1 MMLANS
7 TKLKGE
13 DKNPRTNRNTE
24 RKRKEKQKCKK
35 GGRKE
40 RGHRTIMKTWR
51 SKHLQELT
59 NPPARKYISVVP
71 GMNQLDTRLHVRL

>member
-24 RKRKEKQKCKK
+24 RKRKRSKNV
-35 GGRKE
+35 RKE
-40 RGHRTIMKTWR
+40 GEKR
-51 SKHLQELT
+51 E
-59 NPPARKYISVVP
+59 
-71 GMNQLDTRLHVRL
+71 DTEQ

>member
-13 DKNPRTNRNTE
+13 DKPKNKQE
-24 RKRKEKQKCKK
+24 HRKREKEKQKCKK

-51 SKHLQELT
+51 SEHLQELT

>member
-24 RKRKEKQKCKK
+24 RKRK
-35 GGRKE
+35 
-40 RGHRTIMKTWR
+40 R
-51 SKHLQELT
+51 SKNVRREKRERTQNNNENLEIKTSSRAHKPSSKKVHLCCTWHEST
-59 NPPARKYISVVP
+59 
-71 GMNQLDTRLHVRL
+71 

>member
-7 TKLKGE
+7 TKLNVE
-13 DKNPRTNRNTE
+13 DKNPRTNRNTK
-24 RKRKEKQKCKK
+24 RKRKRSKNV
-35 GGRKE
+35 RKE
-40 RGHRTIMKTWR
+40 GEKRGHRTIMKTWR